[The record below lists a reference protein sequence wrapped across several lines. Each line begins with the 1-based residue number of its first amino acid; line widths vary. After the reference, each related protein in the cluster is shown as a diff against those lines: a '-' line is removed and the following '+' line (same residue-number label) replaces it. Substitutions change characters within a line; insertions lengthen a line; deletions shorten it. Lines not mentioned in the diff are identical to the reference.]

1 MIPGPGNTSQE
12 FELNIYEVSQ
22 LTFYLKELFVNHPAL
37 NDIWVQGEITN
48 LALPPSGHCYFS
60 LRDSNASIKCAM
72 FRNQSQGSN
81 LLSNGTSVIAHGQ
94 ISIYEARGD
103 LQIIVDSI
111 YPEGIGEREIR
122 LNQLRSKLE
131 KEGLFDQSRKRI
143 LSRFP
148 RKIGVVTSPTG
159 SVWHDIQTVIKR
171 RFPLTEIYFAPAAVQ
186 GIHATVNLNE
196 ALDAINLV
204 DDLDLIILARGGGS
218 LEDLDAFNE
227 ESIARTVFASKAPVI
242 SAIGHET
249 DQTIVDLVSDVRAP
263 TPSAAAEIAVP
274 NVTDLKSNI
283 LSYNHRVF
291 TGLMEHVKLSRMN
304 LLQLKERSLRGKPE
318 FIKFKQGIDDLTENI
333 RRILDYDFKT
343 KFESTS
349 SLKLRL
355 NSLSPIAT
363 MKRGY
368 SIVENSENGTVVT
381 NAQGL
386 SKNDEIK
393 VKLHKGQF
401 SANITSTQ
409 SDRKNR

>member
-1 MIPGPGNTSQE
+1 
-12 FELNIYEVSQ
+12 LNIYEVSQ

-131 KEGLFDQSRKRI
+131 KEGLFDQSRKRT
-143 LSRFP
+143 LSSFP

-159 SVWHDIQTVIKR
+159 SVWQDIQTVIKR
-171 RFPLTEIYFAPAAVQ
+171 RFPLTEIYFAPAVVQ
-186 GIHATVNLNE
+186 GIHATVSLNE
-196 ALDAINLV
+196 ALEAINLV

-249 DQTIVDLVSDVRAP
+249 DHTIVDLVSDVRAP

-291 TGLMEHVKLSRMN
+291 TGLMEHVKLSRMH
-304 LLQLKERSLRGKPE
+304 LLQLKERSLRGKPD

-355 NSLSPIAT
+355 NSLSPVAT

-393 VKLHKGQF
+393 VKLYKGQF
-401 SANITSTQ
+401 SAKITSTQ
-409 SDRKNR
+409 SDRKSR

>member
-12 FELNIYEVSQ
+12 FESNIYDVSQ
-22 LTFYLKELFVNHPAL
+22 LTFYLKEIFGNHPVL

-72 FRNQSQGSN
+72 FRNQSQGLN

-111 YPEGIGEREIR
+111 HPEGIGEREIR
-122 LNQLRSKLE
+122 LIRLHSKLE
-131 KEGLFDQSRKRI
+131 KEGLFDQSRKRT
-143 LSRFP
+143 LPSFP

-171 RFPLTEIYFAPAAVQ
+171 RFPLTKIFFAPAAVQ
-186 GIHATVNLNE
+186 GVQATVSLNE
-196 ALDAINLV
+196 ALNTINLV
-204 DDLDLIILARGGGS
+204 ENLDLIILARGGGS

-227 ESIARTVFASKAPVI
+227 ESIVRTVFASKAPVI

-249 DQTIVDLVSDVRAP
+249 DQTIVDLVSDIRAP

-274 NVTDLKSNI
+274 NVIDLKSNI

-291 TGLMEHVKLSRMN
+291 TALMERIKLSRMN
-304 LLQLKERSLRGKPE
+304 LFQLKERSLRGKPE
-318 FIKFKQGIDDLTENI
+318 FIKFKQEIDELI
-333 RRILDYDFKT
+333 QKISRIIDYDFKT
-343 KFESTS
+343 KLELTS
-349 SLKLRL
+349 SLQLRL
-355 NSLSPIAT
+355 NSLSPMAT

-368 SIVENSENGTVVT
+368 SIVEKSENGMVIT
-381 NAQGL
+381 NTNDL

-393 VKLHKGQF
+393 VKLHEGQF

-409 SDRKNR
+409 SDSEPY

>member
-12 FELNIYEVSQ
+12 FKLNIYEVSQ

-131 KEGLFDQSRKRI
+131 KEGLFDQSRKRT
-143 LSRFP
+143 LSSFP

-159 SVWHDIQTVIKR
+159 SVWQDIQTVIKR

-186 GIHATVNLNE
+186 GIHATVSLNE
-196 ALDAINLV
+196 ALEAINLV
-204 DDLDLIILARGGGS
+204 DNLDLIILARGGGS
-218 LEDLDAFNE
+218 LEDLAAFNE

-249 DQTIVDLVSDVRAP
+249 DQTIVDMVSDVRAP

-291 TGLMEHVKLSRMN
+291 TGLMEHVKISRMN
-304 LLQLKERSLRGKPE
+304 LLQLKERSLRGKPD

-355 NSLSPIAT
+355 NSLSPVAT

-393 VKLHKGQF
+393 VKLYKGQF
-401 SANITSTQ
+401 SAKITSTQ
-409 SDRKNR
+409 SDRKSR

>member
-131 KEGLFDQSRKRI
+131 KEGLFDQSRKRT
-143 LSRFP
+143 LPSFP

-355 NSLSPIAT
+355 NSLSPVAT

>member
-131 KEGLFDQSRKRI
+131 KEGLFDQSRKRT
-143 LSRFP
+143 LSSFP

-159 SVWHDIQTVIKR
+159 SVWQDIQTVIKR
-171 RFPLTEIYFAPAAVQ
+171 RFPLTEIYFAPAVVQ
-186 GIHATVNLNE
+186 GIHATVSLNE
-196 ALDAINLV
+196 ALEAINLV

-249 DQTIVDLVSDVRAP
+249 DHTIVDLVSDVRAP

-291 TGLMEHVKLSRMN
+291 TGLMEHVKLSRMH
-304 LLQLKERSLRGKPE
+304 LLQLKERSLRGKPD

-355 NSLSPIAT
+355 NSLSPVAT

-393 VKLHKGQF
+393 VKLYKGQF
-401 SANITSTQ
+401 SAKITSTQ
-409 SDRKNR
+409 SDRKSR

>member
-1 MIPGPGNTSQE
+1 MIPGPGNTSQG

-81 LLSNGTSVIAHGQ
+81 LLSNVTSVIAHGQ

-131 KEGLFDQSRKRI
+131 KEGLFDQSRKRT
-143 LSRFP
+143 LSSFP

-159 SVWHDIQTVIKR
+159 SVWQDIQTVIKR

-186 GIHATVNLNE
+186 GIHATVSLNE
-196 ALDAINLV
+196 ALEAINLV
-204 DDLDLIILARGGGS
+204 DNLDLIILARGGGS

-355 NSLSPIAT
+355 NSLSPVAT

-368 SIVENSENGTVVT
+368 SIVENS
-381 NAQGL
+381 
-386 SKNDEIK
+386 
-393 VKLHKGQF
+393 
-401 SANITSTQ
+401 
-409 SDRKNR
+409 

>member
-1 MIPGPGNTSQE
+1 MIPGPGNTSQG

-131 KEGLFDQSRKRI
+131 KEGLFDQSRKRT
-143 LSRFP
+143 LSSFP

-159 SVWHDIQTVIKR
+159 SVWQDIQTVIKR

-186 GIHATVNLNE
+186 GIHATVSLNE
-196 ALDAINLV
+196 ALETINLV

-291 TGLMEHVKLSRMN
+291 TGLMESIKLSRMN

-393 VKLHKGQF
+393 VKLYKGQF
-401 SANITSTQ
+401 SAKITSTQ
-409 SDRKNR
+409 SDRKRY

>member
-131 KEGLFDQSRKRI
+131 KEGLFDQSRKRT
-143 LSRFP
+143 LPSFP

-186 GIHATVNLNE
+186 GIHATVSLNE
-196 ALDAINLV
+196 ALETINLV

-355 NSLSPIAT
+355 NSLSPVAT

-368 SIVENSENGTVVT
+368 SIVENSENWTVVT

-386 SKNDEIK
+386 SKMM
-393 VKLHKGQF
+393 KLK
-401 SANITSTQ
+401 
-409 SDRKNR
+409 

>member
-131 KEGLFDQSRKRI
+131 KEGLFDQSRKRT
-143 LSRFP
+143 LPSFP

-291 TGLMEHVKLSRMN
+291 TGLMERIKLSRMN

-393 VKLHKGQF
+393 VKLHRGQF

-409 SDRKNR
+409 SDRKSR

>member
-131 KEGLFDQSRKRI
+131 KEGLFDQSRKRT
-143 LSRFP
+143 LPSFP

-186 GIHATVNLNE
+186 GIHATVSLNE
-196 ALDAINLV
+196 ALEAINLV
-204 DDLDLIILARGGGS
+204 DNLDLIILARGGGS

-355 NSLSPIAT
+355 NSLSPVAT

-368 SIVENSENGTVVT
+368 SIVENSENWTVVT

-386 SKNDEIK
+386 SKMM
-393 VKLHKGQF
+393 KLK
-401 SANITSTQ
+401 
-409 SDRKNR
+409 

>member
-22 LTFYLKELFVNHPAL
+22 LTFYLKELFVNDPTL

-60 LRDSNASIKCAM
+60 LRDANASIKCAM
-72 FRNQSQGSN
+72 FRNQSQESN

-131 KEGLFDQSRKRI
+131 KEGLFDQSRKRT
-143 LSRFP
+143 LSSFP
-148 RKIGVVTSPTG
+148 RKIGIVTSPTG

-186 GIHATVNLNE
+186 GIHATVSLNE
-196 ALDAINLV
+196 ALDAINFV

-249 DQTIVDLVSDVRAP
+249 DQTIVDMVSDVRAP

-291 TGLMEHVKLSRMN
+291 TGLMESIKLSRMN

-409 SDRKNR
+409 SDRKSR

>member
-131 KEGLFDQSRKRI
+131 KEGLFDQSRKRT
-143 LSRFP
+143 LSCFP

-159 SVWHDIQTVIKR
+159 SVWQDIQTIIKR

-186 GIHATVNLNE
+186 GIHATVSLNE
-196 ALDAINLV
+196 ALEAINLV

-291 TGLMEHVKLSRMN
+291 TGLMEHVKISRMN
-304 LLQLKERSLRGKPE
+304 LLQLKERSLRGKPD

-355 NSLSPIAT
+355 NSLSPVAT

-393 VKLHKGQF
+393 VKLYKGQF
-401 SANITSTQ
+401 SAKITSTQ
-409 SDRKNR
+409 SDRKSR

>member
-1 MIPGPGNTSQE
+1 
-12 FELNIYEVSQ
+12 
-22 LTFYLKELFVNHPAL
+22 
-37 NDIWVQGEITN
+37 
-48 LALPPSGHCYFS
+48 
-60 LRDSNASIKCAM
+60 M

-131 KEGLFDQSRKRI
+131 KEGLFDQSRKRT
-143 LSRFP
+143 LSSFP

-186 GIHATVNLNE
+186 GIHATVSLNE
-196 ALDAINLV
+196 ALDAINFV

-291 TGLMEHVKLSRMN
+291 TGLMESIKLSRMN

-368 SIVENSENGTVVT
+368 SIVENSENGKVVT

-386 SKNDEIK
+386 LKNDEIK

-409 SDRKNR
+409 SDRKSR

>member
-131 KEGLFDQSRKRI
+131 KEGLFDQSRKRT
-143 LSRFP
+143 LSSFP

-159 SVWHDIQTVIKR
+159 SVWQDIQTIIKR
-171 RFPLTEIYFAPAAVQ
+171 RFPLTEIYFAPAVVQ
-186 GIHATVNLNE
+186 GIHATVSLNE
-196 ALDAINLV
+196 ALEAINLV

-249 DQTIVDLVSDVRAP
+249 DHTIVDLVSDVRAP

-291 TGLMEHVKLSRMN
+291 TGLMEHVKLSRMH
-304 LLQLKERSLRGKPE
+304 LLQLKERSLRGKPD

-355 NSLSPIAT
+355 NSLSPVAT

-393 VKLHKGQF
+393 VKLYKGQF
-401 SANITSTQ
+401 SAKITSTQ
-409 SDRKNR
+409 SDRKSR

>member
-12 FELNIYEVSQ
+12 FKLNIYEVSQ

-131 KEGLFDQSRKRI
+131 KEGLFDQSRKRT
-143 LSRFP
+143 LSSYP

-186 GIHATVNLNE
+186 GIHATVSLNE
-196 ALDAINLV
+196 ALEAINLV
-204 DDLDLIILARGGGS
+204 DNLDLIILARGGGS

-291 TGLMEHVKLSRMN
+291 TGLMEHVKLSRMH
-304 LLQLKERSLRGKPE
+304 LLQLKERSLRGKPD

-355 NSLSPIAT
+355 NSLSPVAT

-409 SDRKNR
+409 SDRKSR

>member
-131 KEGLFDQSRKRI
+131 KEGLFDQSRKRT
-143 LSRFP
+143 LSSFP

-159 SVWHDIQTVIKR
+159 SVWQDIQTIIKR

-186 GIHATVNLNE
+186 GIHATVSLNE
-196 ALDAINLV
+196 ALEAINLV
-204 DDLDLIILARGGGS
+204 DNLDLIILARGGGS

-227 ESIARTVFASKAPVI
+227 ESIARPVFASKAPVI

-355 NSLSPIAT
+355 NSLSPMAT

-393 VKLHKGQF
+393 VKLYKGQF
-401 SANITSTQ
+401 SAKITSTQ
-409 SDRKNR
+409 SDRKSR

>member
-122 LNQLRSKLE
+122 LNQLLSKLE
-131 KEGLFDQSRKRI
+131 KEGLFDQSRKRT
-143 LSRFP
+143 LSSFP

-159 SVWHDIQTVIKR
+159 SVWQDIQTVIKR

-186 GIHATVNLNE
+186 GIHATVSLNE
-196 ALDAINLV
+196 ALETINLV

-304 LLQLKERSLRGKPE
+304 LLQLKERSLRGKPD

-355 NSLSPIAT
+355 NSLSPVAT

-393 VKLHKGQF
+393 VKLYKGQF
-401 SANITSTQ
+401 SAKITSTQ
-409 SDRKNR
+409 SDRKRY

>member
-131 KEGLFDQSRKRI
+131 KEGLFDQSRKRT
-143 LSRFP
+143 LSSFP
-148 RKIGVVTSPTG
+148 RKIGIVTSPTG

-171 RFPLTEIYFAPAAVQ
+171 RFPLTEIYFAPAVVQ
-186 GIHATVNLNE
+186 GIHATVSLNE
-196 ALDAINLV
+196 ALEAINLV

-355 NSLSPIAT
+355 NSLSPVAT

-393 VKLHKGQF
+393 VKLYKGQF
-401 SANITSTQ
+401 SAKITSTQ
-409 SDRKNR
+409 SDRKSR

>member
-1 MIPGPGNTSQE
+1 MIPGPGNTSQG

-22 LTFYLKELFVNHPAL
+22 LTFYLKELFVNHPTL

-122 LNQLRSKLE
+122 LNQLLSKLE
-131 KEGLFDQSRKRI
+131 KEGLFDQSRKRT
-143 LSRFP
+143 LSSFP

-159 SVWHDIQTVIKR
+159 SVWQDIQTVIKR
-171 RFPLTEIYFAPAAVQ
+171 RFPLTEIYFAPAVVQ
-186 GIHATVNLNE
+186 GIHATVSLNE
-196 ALDAINLV
+196 ALEAINLV

-291 TGLMEHVKLSRMN
+291 TGLMEHVKISRMN
-304 LLQLKERSLRGKPE
+304 LLQLKERSLRGKPD

-355 NSLSPIAT
+355 NSLSPVAT

-393 VKLHKGQF
+393 VKLYKGQF
-401 SANITSTQ
+401 SAKITSTQ
-409 SDRKNR
+409 SDRKSR

>member
-131 KEGLFDQSRKRI
+131 KEGLFDQSRKRT
-143 LSRFP
+143 LSSFP

-159 SVWHDIQTVIKR
+159 SVWQDIQTVIKR
-171 RFPLTEIYFAPAAVQ
+171 RFPLTEIYFAPAVVQ
-186 GIHATVNLNE
+186 GIHATVSLNE
-196 ALDAINLV
+196 ALEAINLV
-204 DDLDLIILARGGGS
+204 DNLDLIILARGGGS

-249 DQTIVDLVSDVRAP
+249 DHTIVDLVSDVRAP

-291 TGLMEHVKLSRMN
+291 TGLMEHVKLSRMH
-304 LLQLKERSLRGKPE
+304 LLQLKERSLRGKPD

-355 NSLSPIAT
+355 NSLSPVAT

-393 VKLHKGQF
+393 VKLYKGQF
-401 SANITSTQ
+401 SAKITSTQ
-409 SDRKNR
+409 SDRKSR

>member
-72 FRNQSQGSN
+72 FRNQSQGSK

-131 KEGLFDQSRKRI
+131 KEGLFDQSRKRT
-143 LSRFP
+143 LSSFP

-159 SVWHDIQTVIKR
+159 SVWQDIQTVIKR

-186 GIHATVNLNE
+186 GIQATVSLNE
-196 ALDAINLV
+196 ALEAINLV

-227 ESIARTVFASKAPVI
+227 ESIAHTVFASKAPVI

-291 TGLMEHVKLSRMN
+291 TGLMEHVKISRMN
-304 LLQLKERSLRGKPE
+304 LLQLKERSLRGKPD

-355 NSLSPIAT
+355 NSLSPVAT

-393 VKLHKGQF
+393 VKLYKGQF
-401 SANITSTQ
+401 SAKITSTQ
-409 SDRKNR
+409 SDRKSR

>member
-37 NDIWVQGEITN
+37 NDVWVQGEITN

-60 LRDSNASIKCAM
+60 LRDANASIKCAM

-131 KEGLFDQSRKRI
+131 KEGLFDQSRKRT
-143 LSRFP
+143 LSSFP

-186 GIHATVNLNE
+186 GIHATVSLNE
-196 ALDAINLV
+196 ALDAINFV

-291 TGLMEHVKLSRMN
+291 TGLMESIKLSRMN

-368 SIVENSENGTVVT
+368 SIVENSENGKVVT

-386 SKNDEIK
+386 LKNDEIK

-409 SDRKNR
+409 SDRKSR